1 MPSQKSSFNTI
12 TPTQT
17 LEIMHFKFS
26 EPRLLQ
32 HPISNVRESPDEP
45 WPPAWS
51 GLPYKKRTNWKRVKL
66 APDNLLELPPK
77 KPNYLVKLPSPK
89 KPASR
94 RTRKKAAPKKAAP
107 KKAAPK
113 KATPKKAASENASPE
128 EAAPRRTS
136 PRKIKKEEEEDGK
149 VQACSGIPDLEALE
163 ALTDEVL
170 KNSSSSSTVGR
181 PLGQS

>member
-1 MPSQKSSFNTI
+1 MPLTKTSFITI

-17 LEIMHFKFS
+17 LKMGLKFS
-26 EPRLLQ
+26 EPLLLQ
-32 HPISNVRESPDEP
+32 HPISNVRGSPDEP

-51 GLPYKKRTNWKRVKL
+51 GLPYMKRTNWKRVKL

-77 KPNYLVKLPSPK
+77 KPNYLAKLPSPK
-89 KPASR
+89 KTARR

-107 KKAAPK
+107 KKVAPKKAAPK
-113 KATPKKAASENASPE
+113 KAAPEKATPK

-136 PRKIKKEEEEDGK
+136 PRKAKEKADGK
-149 VQACSGIPDLEALE
+149 VEACCAVPDLECLGPLIDGAS
-163 ALTDEVL
+163 

-181 PLGQS
+181 SVGQS

>member
-1 MPSQKSSFNTI
+1 MPFQKSSFNTI

-17 LEIMHFKFS
+17 LEMMDFKFS
-26 EPRLLQ
+26 KPLLLQ

-77 KPNYLVKLPSPK
+77 KPNYLAKLPSPK

-94 RTRKKAAPKKAAP
+94 RTRKKAAPKRAAP

-113 KATPKKAASENASPE
+113 KATPKKAAPENASPK

-136 PRKIKKEEEEDGK
+136 PRKVKEEADGK
-149 VQACSGIPDLEALE
+149 VQACCGIPHPEALE